1 MSRIADKVTQL
12 CAWGTSRAGRIPK
25 DMCERMGID
34 VGARLTMSLGHDER
48 GSFMLVRPEE
58 AEHRAYRDIPYVS
71 MDELFAGYTGDYQP
85 GECDWGKD
93 LGAEVIP

>member
-12 CAWGTSRAGRIPK
+12 CAWGTSRAVRIPK

-71 MDELFAGYTGDYQP
+71 MDELLAGYTGDYQP
-85 GECDWGKD
+85 RECDWGKD
-93 LGAEVIP
+93 MGAEVIP

>member
-12 CAWGTSRAGRIPK
+12 CAWGTSRAVRIPK

-93 LGAEVIP
+93 LGTEVIP

>member
-12 CAWGTSRAGRIPK
+12 CAWGTSRAVRIPK

-71 MDELFAGYTGDYQP
+71 MDELFAGYTG
-85 GECDWGKD
+85 ECDCGKD

>member
-12 CAWGTSRAGRIPK
+12 CAWGTSRAVRIPK

-48 GSFMLVRPEE
+48 GSFVPRKPSIAPIEISPMFPWTSFL
-58 AEHRAYRDIPYVS
+58 RDTRGTTNQGNAI
-71 MDELFAGYTGDYQP
+71 
-85 GECDWGKD
+85 
-93 LGAEVIP
+93 GARTWAPR